1 MQALPNTQRSSG
13 AQLRHPAPKHGSG
26 VPLYTAP
33 RRRSVG
39 RHSQTPFPGEDA
51 PGTGRRHFPEEVPES
66 KVSVAERPESFE
78 MRSTQDMYKEFPGLI
93 RSSYPLYVR
102 NAGPQEPLGE
112 VERRAEDAGPAT
124 RNRRRPEPVDPS
136 PPTERLPLH
145 AEDPEA
151 LKREV
156 ASRKGC

>member
-1 MQALPNTQRSSG
+1 MHALPNINRGSG
-13 AQLRHPAPKHGSG
+13 AQRQPAPKGSRLT
-26 VPLYTAP
+26 VTP

-39 RHSQTPFPGEDA
+39 RHSQAPFPGEDA
-51 PGTGRRHFPEEVPES
+51 PGTGRRHFPEEVPEP

-93 RSSYPLYVR
+93 RSSYPLYIR
-102 NAGPQEPLGE
+102 TAGPQEPLGE
-112 VERRAEDAGPAT
+112 VELRAEDAGPAT

-136 PPTERLPLH
+136 PPIARLHH